1 MVALMAPAGS
11 LARAQAFQNEATVA
25 AGPNVTIDAV
35 SSRHTISP
43 YIYGTNYDQ
52 NQIPDMNPSIIR
64 WGGDGT
70 SQYNWQ
76 TGSTNAGSDWYF
88 INGNQNN
95 VTNPPDFDT
104 FLATNQNAGIKT
116 IGTIPING
124 WVAKD
129 GGACA
134 FSVKKYGAQQ
144 AVDPY
149 TSDCGNGIMPDGKT
163 PITPSKTNDP
173 ADADVSEPA
182 SFMQDWVTYVVST
195 YGATANGGVAIW
207 ELDNEP
213 VWWSGVHQ
221 NIHPLDTAQGAE
233 SVSSARPRH
242 PRTQFDSVLSL
253 TSVSSIGTG
262 GSPQCVSD
270 PGLPGL
276 TLYTNGAISSAGGI
290 VNAVWNVAYSGAGP
304 ASSTV
309 TYDLR
314 FNGTS
319 GQFITWGVE
328 VGPEGGTFKPVAG
341 GGFAIG
347 ISGASEFSI
356 TVGVSPINPGAY
368 TVQLFANSTS
378 PFNVTVPESGI
389 PGSNRPHESNS
400 QWHTGAGVG
409 SHAGHRL
416 GGRFS
421 VSRQAPQEEVTA
433 IRIAERPRSSDCQTA
448 I

>member
-163 PITPSKTNDP
+163 PITPSKTTDP

-213 VWWSGVHQ
+213 VWWKRRAPE
-221 NIHPLDTAQGAE
+221 HPSARHRPRRGIRLL
-233 SVSSARPRH
+233 SSATTPAHAVRFR
-242 PRTQFDSVLSL
+242 SL
-253 TSVSSIGTG
+253 LD
-262 GSPQCVSD
+262 QCEFNRD
-270 PGLPGL
+270 GRK
-276 TLYTNGAISSAGGI
+276 
-290 VNAVWNVAYSGAGP
+290 P
-304 ASSTV
+304 AM
-309 TYDLR
+309 R
-314 FNGTS
+314 
-319 GQFITWGVE
+319 
-328 VGPEGGTFKPVAG
+328 VGPRA
-341 GGFAIG
+341 
-347 ISGASEFSI
+347 
-356 TVGVSPINPGAY
+356 PGA
-368 TVQLFANSTS
+368 
-378 PFNVTVPESGI
+378 
-389 PGSNRPHESNS
+389 
-400 QWHTGAGVG
+400 
-409 SHAGHRL
+409 HALYKR
-416 GGRFS
+416 RN
-421 VSRQAPQEEVTA
+421 
-433 IRIAERPRSSDCQTA
+433 
-448 I
+448 